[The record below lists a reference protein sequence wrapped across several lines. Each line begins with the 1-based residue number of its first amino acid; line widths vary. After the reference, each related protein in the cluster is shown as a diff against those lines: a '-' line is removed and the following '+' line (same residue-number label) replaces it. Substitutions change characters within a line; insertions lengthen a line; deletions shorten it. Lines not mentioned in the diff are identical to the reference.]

1 MRLVRL
7 SRPTWSWLIKNQQLR
22 PPNNLNSLNS
32 LKNPLSIYRLQD
44 HLHRLTAYHRPNES
58 FREDRMNARPR
69 PADLATNAKLD
80 RQTFS
85 ISREL
90 EYFSEAELTTQTGY
104 GKEDWWPGVVA
115 KELVDNSLDA
125 CEQSGTLP
133 CIEVDFQ
140 GDSLTVADNGPGLP
154 PEVLARILDFS
165 TRTSD
170 KAAYVS
176 PTRGAQGNAFKTVL
190 AVPYVLA
197 GGKAGQVE
205 VECGGIRHTIVVST
219 DHVLQRP
226 QVEHRQEPIVRNGGT
241 LVRVTVDSASSRA
254 LEQDPGFLQKLL
266 LDYSLFNP
274 HATFELLGQGERSVL
289 EATDTLWRKWL
300 PTDPTSAHWYNQE
313 RLETLIGCCIG
324 GELAGG
330 RVRTVREFISEF
342 RGLSA
347 TAKQKRVSERA
358 GLERAYLRD
367 LAKNGKF
374 DQDRVADLLVA
385 MQGLSAPVKPEML
398 GLLGKEHFAQRL
410 QPVGETL
417 RYVSKK
423 TIDERELPCL
433 IECAFAVTPDGGPR
447 GVHAGIN
454 WSVPLGNPIQDD
466 AFHIDDE
473 HVVSGLMALLAN
485 QRINLHT
492 DPVCLAIHLACP
504 RFRYLDRGKGSIRLG
519 GGDE

>member
-1 MRLVRL
+1 M
-7 SRPTWSWLIKNQQLR
+7 ST
-22 PPNNLNSLNS
+22 
-32 LKNPLSIYRLQD
+32 
-44 HLHRLTAYHRPNES
+44 T
-58 FREDRMNARPR
+58 NAR
-69 PADLATNAKLD
+69 LN

-115 KELVDNSLDA
+115 KELIDNSLDA
-125 CEQSGTLP
+125 CEQAGTP
-133 CIEVDFQ
+133 PRIEVGFQ
-140 GDSLTVADNGPGLP
+140 GDSLTVADNGPGLHP
-154 PEVLARILDFS
+154 DVLERILDFR
-165 TRTSD
+165 TRTTD

-190 AVPYVLA
+190 AIPYVFG

-226 QVEHRQEPIVRNGGT
+226 QVDHRQESIVRNRGT
-241 LVRVTVDSASSRA
+241 LTRVTVDAASSKA
-254 LEQDPGFLQKLL
+254 HEPDPEFLQNLVR
-266 LDYSLFNP
+266 DFCLFNP
-274 HATFELLGQGERSVL
+274 HATFDLLIHGERTAV
-289 EATDTLWRKWL
+289 EATTPEWRKWL
-300 PTDPTSAHWYNQE
+300 PTDPIPAHWYNHE

-324 GELAGG
+324 AERTGG

-342 RGLSA
+342 KGLSA

-358 GLERAYLRD
+358 GLERAYLHD
-367 LAKNGKF
+367 LANNGTF
-374 DQDRVADLLVA
+374 DQRRVADLLAA
-385 MQGLSAPVKPEML
+385 MQELSAPVKPEML

-417 RYVSKK
+417 RYTCKK
-423 TIDERELPCL
+423 GIDGRGLPYL

-447 GVHAGIN
+447 GVCAGIN
-454 WSVPLGNPIQDD
+454 WSVPLGPPIQDD
-466 AFHIDDE
+466 AFRIDDE

-485 QRINLHT
+485 QRINLQL

-504 RFRYLDRGKGSIRLG
+504 RFRYLDRGKGSISLG
-519 GGDE
+519 GDDE